1 MVPFDHRK
9 TSRRPIPTRARR
21 TTGQSHDSLAGDATP
36 RIWKSLALKPQFR
49 GCKSYLIVIQYTLIR
64 YYTDTTQGAER
75 TGSPV
80 ISICSQCSP
89 QPLFAARLIVPPT
102 FFSIR
107 LLLHTSFFL
116 FFTLSFFLRRTLPR
130 ICVTFNCPLCFRD
143 DYRRRAMNEISE
155 YRSPGF
161 PRGYQERS

>member
-49 GCKSYLIVIQYTLIR
+49 GCKSYLIVIQYTLMR
-64 YYTDTTQGAER
+64 YYTDTTQAAER

-89 QPLFAARLIVPPT
+89 QRLFAARLIVPLT
-102 FFSIR
+102 FFFHPSTVT
-107 LLLHTSFFL
+107 HFL
-116 FFTLSFFLRRTLPR
+116 FPPFYSLVFLAQNASSYLRH
-130 ICVTFNCPLCFRD
+130 F
-143 DYRRRAMNEISE
+143 
-155 YRSPGF
+155 
-161 PRGYQERS
+161 

>member
-49 GCKSYLIVIQYTLIR
+49 GCKSYLIVIQYTLMR
-64 YYTDTTQGAER
+64 YYTDTTQCAER

-102 FFSIR
+102 FFFHPSTVT
-107 LLLHTSFFL
+107 HFL
-116 FFTLSFFLRRTLPR
+116 FPLFLLSRFSCAERFL
-130 ICVTFNCPLCFRD
+130 VSAPLLIVLFVS
-143 DYRRRAMNEISE
+143 ATIIVVEL
-155 YRSPGF
+155 
-161 PRGYQERS
+161 

>member
-49 GCKSYLIVIQYTLIR
+49 GCKSYLIVIQYTLMR
-64 YYTDTTQGAER
+64 YYSDTTQGAER

-89 QPLFAARLIVPPT
+89 PTFIRCSFNRSSDFFFHPSTVTRFLFPLFYSLV
-102 FFSIR
+102 
-107 LLLHTSFFL
+107 FL
-116 FFTLSFFLRRTLPR
+116 VQNASSYLRH
-130 ICVTFNCPLCFRD
+130 F
-143 DYRRRAMNEISE
+143 
-155 YRSPGF
+155 
-161 PRGYQERS
+161 

>member
-49 GCKSYLIVIQYTLIR
+49 GCKSYLIVIQYTLMR
-64 YYTDTTQGAER
+64 YYTDATQGAER

-102 FFSIR
+102 FFPSVYCY
-107 LLLHTSFFL
+107 
-116 FFTLSFFLRRTLPR
+116 TLPFSSFLLSR
-130 ICVTFNCPLCFRD
+130 FSCAQRFPVSAPLLIVLFVS
-143 DYRRRAMNEISE
+143 ATIIVVEI
-155 YRSPGF
+155 RTK
-161 PRGYQERS
+161 